1 MLLVKVRPVLL
12 VKVRPVLLVHTIVNS
27 HLLGITIGLVSPDP
41 SMYHSTPL
49 STMSKGFL
57 KDALTFAFC
66 PTFSAFTSEVTRQT
80 GGFRCSISD
89 RGSSLSLNVTLAVM
103 LT

>member
-1 MLLVKVRPVLL
+1 MCTSV
-12 VKVRPVLLVHTIVNS
+12 TS

-49 STMSKGFL
+49 RTMSRGFL
-57 KDALTFAFC
+57 KDAFTFALC

-80 GGFRCSISD
+80 GGLRCSVSE
-89 RGSSLSLNVTLAVM
+89 RGSSLSLIVTFAVM